1 LRDCLSIGT
10 NGLCCAGD
18 GWQADCQAWLI
29 GKPYFSP
36 ILSTHYSIGSDAQWP
51 SDIFALWS
59 ILI

>member
-1 LRDCLSIGT
+1 
-10 NGLCCAGD
+10 LCRAGG